1 MSSDNE
7 AILDYLVK
15 TDKGDYNLT
24 IIKKF
29 SYPNTKSNIL
39 TFVHKNTQ
47 QVGCFSDKS
56 VTIDE
61 LWLKDPISLRA
72 DSYTVLL
79 GGLQKGC
86 VEITFTNPNNIR
98 PDIRERLNID
108 YGVATIQHIN
118 TGKQCNI
125 DGTLPEGTGTKH
137 MVMTAM
143 YIVYHTFHWINRF
156 KLRDFSYKDCMDGD
170 KSTAFS
176 VLRMSLVLHG
186 KTWYEKTF
194 NAKLS
199 GKNYEQYISGV
210 RKLEIPSEKIPWDDF
225 NTIIKNKLTRNKE
238 VVEAVY
244 KRTDTYKAFFSELS
258 KSLSK
263 TELCLT
269 IQPWLNDF
277 VDYVLGF
284 YIESLG
290 DWSIDGKKLENDE
303 YRPIR
308 LEPYKT
314 KAPNYLYN
322 NYKEFLKT
330 RVVRGGYQFF

>member
-7 AILDYLVK
+7 VILDYLVK

-156 KLRDFSYKDCMDGD
+156 KL
-170 KSTAFS
+170 
-176 VLRMSLVLHG
+176 
-186 KTWYEKTF
+186 
-194 NAKLS
+194 
-199 GKNYEQYISGV
+199 
-210 RKLEIPSEKIPWDDF
+210 PWSA
-225 NTIIKNKLTRNKE
+225 TL
-238 VVEAVY
+238 
-244 KRTDTYKAFFSELS
+244 
-258 KSLSK
+258 
-263 TELCLT
+263 
-269 IQPWLNDF
+269 
-277 VDYVLGF
+277 
-284 YIESLG
+284 
-290 DWSIDGKKLENDE
+290 
-303 YRPIR
+303 
-308 LEPYKT
+308 
-314 KAPNYLYN
+314 
-322 NYKEFLKT
+322 
-330 RVVRGGYQFF
+330 